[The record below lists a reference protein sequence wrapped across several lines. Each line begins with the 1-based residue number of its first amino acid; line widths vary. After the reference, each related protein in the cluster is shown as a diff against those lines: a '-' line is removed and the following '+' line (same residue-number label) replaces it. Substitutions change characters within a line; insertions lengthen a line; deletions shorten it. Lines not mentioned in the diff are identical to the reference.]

1 MTAIHQ
7 LEVAEREH
15 QVAHPTATGTAFSV
29 QRTAEKE
36 TACTAPDKTTACT
49 TQAND
54 TSGDQGVDSL
64 GAYGC
69 TFVLAPAWS
78 LRLGAED
85 NVLMSTFVRN
95 DVSSRMDLTETRP
108 SHSRLS

>member
-15 QVAHPTATGTAFSV
+15 QVAHLTATGTAFSV

-36 TACTAPDKTTACT
+36 TACTAPDKTTAST
-49 TQAND
+49 TRAN
-54 TSGDQGVDSL
+54 DQGVDSL